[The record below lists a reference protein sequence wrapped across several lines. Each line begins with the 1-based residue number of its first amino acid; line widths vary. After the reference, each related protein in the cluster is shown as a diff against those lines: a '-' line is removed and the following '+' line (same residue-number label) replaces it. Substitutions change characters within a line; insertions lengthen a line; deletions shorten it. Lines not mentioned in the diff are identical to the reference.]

1 LALLRSAGAARIKVF
16 VVAINGVEASLRM
29 VRLVRKHYPQARVF
43 ARARDR
49 RHAWQLIDLGAQ
61 VLRETFGSS
70 LEMGRDVL
78 MALGM
83 SREQADDRAHRFREW
98 DESLLES
105 QRMLQDDEDAL
116 LQATLDARDELESLF
131 EADAGAAIAQA
142 KAE

>member
-1 LALLRSAGAARIKVF
+1 
-16 VVAINGVEASLRM
+16 

-131 EADAGAAIAQA
+131 EADAGAAIAQV
-142 KAE
+142 KVE